1 MILPETQAPSVV
13 EREDR
18 IIVTRERLK
27 DNNACEVG
35 YAFFLRI
42 CRKMGRQEFELQDAL
57 DVLANATPSD
67 DPEGLAYWYAHW
79 LLATFG
85 YYSDTIEVDSLE
97 APGHVFTA
105 GGLVVRRHARIA
117 GRLIAGGHVS
127 VGGHL
132 DADHI
137 QIAGA
142 LRVGGDIR
150 SNNRVEATVI
160 HAGGDLESRHSF
172 IHADKGD
179 VTAGG
184 RIFAATEVSVDAGTV
199 RCTGDLVCGDGVY
212 AKGQEIG
219 GVLRVLNLPRKE
231 NYDLPPPSIF
241 PLAPSLN
248 RAARRAKR
256 SKGKASITSILL
268 GSN

>member
-1 MILPETQAPSVV
+1 MSFLETQALPVV
-13 EREDR
+13 EREGR
-18 IIVTRERLK
+18 IMVTRERLK
-27 DNNACEVG
+27 EHNACSVG
-35 YAFFLRI
+35 YAFFVRA
-42 CRKMGRQEFELQDAL
+42 CRKYGRQEFELQELL
-57 DVLANATPSD
+57 DVLANATPID

-79 LLATFG
+79 LLATLG
-85 YYSDTIEVDSLE
+85 YYASTIELDSLD
-97 APGHVFTA
+97 APGCVFTA
-105 GGLVVRRHARIA
+105 GNLVVRRSAKVA

-127 VGGHL
+127 VSGHL
-132 DADHI
+132 DANHI

-142 LRVGGDIR
+142 LSVGGDIR

-199 RCTGDLVCGDGVY
+199 RCAGDLICGDGVY

-219 GVLRVLNLPRKE
+219 GVLRVLNLPRKD
-231 NYDLPPPSIF
+231 NYDLPPPPIF